1 MMSITFDKLMNDSNN
16 FRRDVLEFGEDV
28 GNKFI
33 ALWDTLLE
41 NDGGISEEA
50 YDKLLELGLLIDPVF
65 IERASNL
72 VDANNGHFYTRESI

>member
-1 MMSITFDKLMNDSNN
+1 MSITFNKLINDSND

-33 ALWDTLLE
+33 ALWDTLLDT
-41 NDGGISEEA
+41 NGGISEEA

-65 IERASNL
+65 IERASSL
-72 VDANNGHFYTRESI
+72 VDATNGHFYTRESL

>member
-1 MMSITFDKLMNDSNN
+1 MTITFDKLINDSND

-41 NDGGISEEA
+41 TNGGISEEA

>member
-1 MMSITFDKLMNDSNN
+1 MNITFDKLISDSND

-33 ALWDTLLE
+33 ALWDTLLDT
-41 NDGGISEEA
+41 NGGISEEA

>member
-1 MMSITFDKLMNDSNN
+1 MAITFDKLINDSND

-41 NDGGISEEA
+41 TNGGISEEA

-72 VDANNGHFYTRESI
+72 VDATNGHFYTRESL

>member
-1 MMSITFDKLMNDSNN
+1 MSITFNKLINDSND

-33 ALWDTLLE
+33 ALWDTLLDT
-41 NDGGISEEA
+41 NGGISEEA

>member
-1 MMSITFDKLMNDSNN
+1 MSITFNKLINDSND

-41 NDGGISEEA
+41 TNGGISEEA

-65 IERASNL
+65 IERASSL

>member
-1 MMSITFDKLMNDSNN
+1 MSITFNKLINDSND

-41 NDGGISEEA
+41 TNGGISEEA

-65 IERASNL
+65 IERASSL
-72 VDANNGHFYTRESI
+72 VDANNGHFYTRESL

>member
-1 MMSITFDKLMNDSNN
+1 MSITFNKLINDSND

-41 NDGGISEEA
+41 TNGGISEEA